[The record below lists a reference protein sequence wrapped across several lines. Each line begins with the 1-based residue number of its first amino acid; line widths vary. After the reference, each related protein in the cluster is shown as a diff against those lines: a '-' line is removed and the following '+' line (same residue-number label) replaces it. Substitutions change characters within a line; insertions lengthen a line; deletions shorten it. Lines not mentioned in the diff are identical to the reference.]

1 MEMVRMQISAERILK
16 RIVLGQKKEYEAV
29 DGLYDYEGNEGART
43 REDEWNDFLKYGR
56 SSFIAGACFAVM
68 VLHIILMLIWYVLGV
83 MKLSPGYSPANPFYI
98 LLWTVGPPAVW
109 IWSTSLKF
117 WQFYARK
124 MAALYVTFA
133 AVMVMVLHQLLR
145 LVIKAVL
152 SVIFLIPITK
162 EVTVGMVVGL
172 GRGCLFGVTFVP
184 TVFIS
189 VMVGK
194 HFFDKY
200 TREEIEHF
208 VVTRDMDLRDNKEFK
223 YDLKVIKKMETGEVF
238 DIPEDSRRL
247 HTLANGTTGTGKT
260 SSVLTPAVADDLDQ
274 KAHNTDY
281 QKKETAKRLKS
292 GAFEVVEPF
301 TDKTFS
307 ISKVRPV
314 YTDDPEE
321 WSKRQEDYKFL
332 RYQAPSA
339 GITVVAPNAAWA
351 DEVYELATARGFEVN
366 RIDPFPDDD
375 DNPKRGFKGFNPLF
389 VSPTLRGVK
398 REVDITNKANIFA
411 DVLTG
416 IFERGG
422 GGDVYFKNLNSTW
435 TTATCMLVMLAYDPD
450 EDPKRNINQP
460 SPADIQKILN
470 NPDNARAYLSRFAYR
485 FGRKETIYN
494 EKGEK
499 LVETGGHS
507 FAGHDEEFGRYK
519 DLIETNGGAQAL
531 EGIDCGIYQYVW
543 HTFFR
548 DILGARREEL
558 YDQANGLRMQ
568 VNKLLGHRYIRAA
581 LCVPDSLAVDLDEM
595 LAEGQ
600 VTVVN
605 FALELGKS
613 VSIAFGQFWALCYG
627 KAVTRRP
634 KPENTRIPHFNY
646 IDEFSSIVHP
656 EMDEYFTLHRQYCC
670 ANFVA
675 LQTLDQM
682 SKSRDTEYMRGILLG
697 NCGTQI
703 VYGRLSTSEMEIY
716 EKMAG
721 KAPGSLDQDTVSQT
735 SITTENP
742 SYSWSRRT
750 TMQKENRMEGSEM
763 RYRDFQT
770 VTVFSVMKNSPHPPF
785 VGKVDFLPPARRK
798 GMPRVRVYW
807 GSFMPEKDRMRADLL
822 EIRKR
827 GIGGFDPGDSISVRM
842 ADIGARHDKGKVRH
856 RRLSAGRPRSA
867 RGGQAAAALSAE
879 KRWDEQI
886 YVSNSCDDD
895 EDCAA
900 GESFWE
906 QPGIRGHAP
915 QDAQDAPVAAIGEGC
930 GEDAGNSFGAPGG
943 AQRGPESDAPDGTG
957 GNSPEERP
965 ALFDAEY
972 SSPRERTARAEPE
985 KRQKEVPAPEPAE
998 TGRREEQG
1006 EVQKEQKPEM
1016 GTEGGKTPPAGGE
1029 TRYVQMPLNGFLGGR
1044 RM

>member
-1 MEMVRMQISAERILK
+1 MEMVRMRISAERILK
-16 RIVLGQKKEYEAV
+16 RIILGRKIEYEAV
-29 DGLYDYEGNEGART
+29 DGLYDYKGNEDART
-43 REDEWNDFLKYGR
+43 REDEWIDFLKYGR

-68 VLHIILMLIWYVLGV
+68 VLHIILMLVWYTLGV
-83 MKLSPGYSPANPFYI
+83 LKLSPGYSPANPFYI
-98 LLWTVGPPAVW
+98 LLWTLGPPAVW
-109 IWSTSLKF
+109 VWSTSLKY
-117 WQFYARK
+117 WQFYKRK

-152 SVIFLIPITK
+152 SLIFLIPITK
-162 EVTVGMVVGL
+162 EVTIGMVVGL
-172 GRGCLFGVTFVP
+172 GRGCLFAVTFVP
-184 TVFIS
+184 TMFLS
-189 VMVGK
+189 VMVGN

-200 TREEIEHF
+200 TQAEIEHF

-223 YDLKVIKKMETGEVF
+223 YDLKVIKEMETGEVF

-281 QKKETAKRLKS
+281 QKKETAKRLES
-292 GAFEVVEPF
+292 GAFEIVEPF
-301 TDKTFS
+301 NDKTFS

-321 WSKRQEDYKFL
+321 WEKRQEDYNFL

-351 DEVYELATARGFEVN
+351 DEVYELAAARGFEVN
-366 RIDPFPDDD
+366 RIDPFPDED
-375 DNPKRGFKGFNPLF
+375 DNPKKGFKGFNPLF
-389 VSPTLRGVK
+389 VSPTLRGVR

-450 EDPKRNINQP
+450 EDPKRNVNQP

-485 FGRKETIYN
+485 FGRKETVYN
-494 EKGEK
+494 EKGEI

-507 FAGHDEEFGRYK
+507 FAGHDEEFKQYK
-519 DLIETNGGAQAL
+519 DLIEINGGAQAL
-531 EGIDCGIYQYVW
+531 EAIDCGIYQYVW
-543 HTFFR
+543 DTFFR

-634 KPENTRIPHFNY
+634 KPENARIPHFNY

-656 EMDEYFTLHRQYCC
+656 EMDEYFTLHRQYRC

-703 VYGRLSTSEMEIY
+703 VYGRLSTSEMDIY

-721 KAPGSLDQDTVSQT
+721 KTPGSLEQDTVSQT
-735 SITTENP
+735 SITAENP

-750 TMQKENRMEGSEM
+750 TMQLENRMEGSEM

-770 VTVFSVMKNSPHPPF
+770 VTVFSVRKNSPHPPF
-785 VGKVDFLPPARRK
+785 VGKVDFLPASRRK

-807 GSFMPEKDRMRADLL
+807 GKYMPEEDRRRVDMN
-822 EIRKR
+822 EVRKR
-827 GIGGFDPGDSISVRM
+827 GVGGFDPGDGIVVRT
-842 ADIGARHDKGKVRH
+842 ADIGSRHDMGKVRH
-856 RRLSAGRPRSA
+856 RRLSAGRNRTG
-867 RGGQAAAALSAE
+867 RGGRDATAFTAGRS
-879 KRWDEQI
+879 WGEQI
-886 YVSNSCDDD
+886 CVTNSREDG
-895 EDCAA
+895 EDCIA

-906 QPGIRGHAP
+906 RPDFRRYAHQN
-915 QDAQDAPVAAIGEGC
+915 AQDAPVAVKPGGD
-930 GEDAGNSFGAPGG
+930 GEDAGNAIETPGG
-943 AQRGPESDAPDGTG
+943 AQGSSGRELSCGTG
-957 GNSPEERP
+957 KNSPEEGHN
-965 ALFDAEY
+965 LFDTEY
-972 SSPRERTARAEPE
+972 SSPWERTVRTEPENSPKKSASDQDETDGCEVQMEALPKTEPE
-985 KRQKEVPAPEPAE
+985 KEP
-998 TGRREEQG
+998 RSEEAA
-1006 EVQKEQKPEM
+1006 
-1016 GTEGGKTPPAGGE
+1016 PAGE
-1029 TRYVQMPLNGFLGGR
+1029 EIRYVQIPLNGFLGGR
-1044 RM
+1044 RI